1 MMSEELK
8 REEILGV
15 GPDDG
20 DWADVISRAS
30 RARRRYQVRAAVLL
44 TALVVVGVASAYA
57 LGGIPWSNRKPNLA
71 PTHPPL
77 ASPCSAGD
85 IRGSA
90 SLQGATQSLVGVIEL
105 MNVGRRACSLLGRPR
120 LSVLGSDGKKE
131 RVEIRYTRRQAL
143 YDPLLDPRGSL
154 RALEPGKHVSI
165 EVQWINECR
174 AGTLALTLAG
184 GSRVRIPSNDVPPC
198 LSKDFPT
205 SLSVQPFF
213 TPDSPAKG
221 ASMRLPLSVRI
232 VGRRNAVV
240 GRGIPALRARRGSVF
255 HFKVALK
262 NTSERPFRFRSCPL
276 YEEQGPSTTRA
287 PGLTSYAYVLN
298 CHAVGVL
305 APKATVLFEMQM
317 PIPRDALLGGTLFSW
332 FLAPYSPNSPSA
344 TVELRIV
351 P

>member
-1 MMSEELK
+1 MNDDLT
-8 REEILGV
+8 RNEILSA

-20 DWADVISRAS
+20 DWGDVLN
-30 RARRRYQVRAAVLL
+30 RARRAHRRQVYSVVAL

-57 LGGIPWSNRKPNLA
+57 LGGIPWSNRKPHLA

-205 SLSVQPFF
+205 SLSVQPYF